1 MYFVQQAFW
10 SFASSFISF
19 LDIIIDYVRH
29 TYYIFYNWPLP
40 NKHMSISHN
49 TICST
54 SSVISN
60 SETFYY
66 LLEWFEK
73 PQRTQRDT
81 EKKSNASLCPPCPL
95 WLIFFAMINSSE
107 YIKKSPNSPE
117 IIYLFSSPAAF
128 RARARSGHRQRGGCG
143 VWTGS
148 EHESR
153 APAAFFAA
161 LNPPPVECSL
171 YHGRACAKP
180 DK

>member
-1 MYFVQQAFW
+1 
-10 SFASSFISF
+10 
-19 LDIIIDYVRH
+19 
-29 TYYIFYNWPLP
+29 
-40 NKHMSISHN
+40 MSISHN

-117 IIYLFSSPAAF
+117 IIYLFSSLPPSEH
-128 RARARSGHRQRGGCG
+128 ARGLDTERRGCG
-143 VWTGS
+143 VRTGS
-148 EHESR
+148 ERESR
-153 APAAFFAA
+153 APAAFFCCTEPAA
-161 LNPPPVECSL
+161 ACVRTHTPLPHSSNP
-171 YHGRACAKP
+171 
-180 DK
+180 

>member
-1 MYFVQQAFW
+1 
-10 SFASSFISF
+10 
-19 LDIIIDYVRH
+19 
-29 TYYIFYNWPLP
+29 
-40 NKHMSISHN
+40 MSISHN

-143 VWTGS
+143 VRTGS
-148 EHESR
+148 ERESR

-161 LNPPPVECSL
+161 LNPPPPACELILPSL
-171 YHGRACAKP
+171 TVQIRENRCESVSGKIRTTPPFSPICERESGGVP
-180 DK
+180 ID